1 MVANRVAAVTV
12 VSKAAGAGAGHSKA
26 AGVADSSSPP
36 VVAAADGEETVP
48 EAKED
53 GDKTAEDLVTPTA
66 TPVGEGVLE
75 VVLEVAAAPCDLEV
89 LAEEIVRCLT
99 GTTEGVAGAEGV
111 ATAGTELLPPI
122 SSSTMLIAQAPIMS
136 KKSSR

>member
-26 AGVADSSSPP
+26 AGVADSSSLP

-66 TPVGEGVLE
+66 TPVVEGVLE
-75 VVLEVAAAPCDLEV
+75 VAVAPCDLEV

-99 GTTEGVAGAEGV
+99 GTTEGVAGEEGV